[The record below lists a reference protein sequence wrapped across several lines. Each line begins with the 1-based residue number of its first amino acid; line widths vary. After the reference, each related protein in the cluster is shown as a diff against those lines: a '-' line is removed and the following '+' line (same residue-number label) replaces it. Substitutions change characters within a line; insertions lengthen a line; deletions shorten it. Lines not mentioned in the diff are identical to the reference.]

1 MSCGHNLHLYFA
13 AFDGTPK
20 EFYKVKHLFDGVFD
34 DEFLQVDEDTIS
46 RDELKQMHSTY
57 LALGSR
63 VEILRCKEVT
73 TSSIEY
79 IDFKFRLTNDFPM
92 QTKLSLTTN
101 NTTVKA
107 INMTVHMI
115 GTLKNGKIVRAKMA
129 TQDSRQA
136 LLKAR
141 HISAFYHVEMK
152 LMALLNIFDGSVKSY
167 SQMKKPFGDLI
178 HNDFV
183 STLHGNPIR
192 KETMKDMLIFLAEAG
207 TKSELVHFKSLGETQ
222 FEIKIR
228 HVVDESVVVTTHSK
242 GTIDK
247 NNMFIKLEPM
257 NTEHITSIDLSEY
270 PKPWIWGLNAHGG
283 WEST

>member
-13 AFDGTPK
+13 AFDGKQK
-20 EFYKVKHLFDGVFD
+20 ELYKVKHLFDGVFD
-34 DEFLQVDEDTIS
+34 DKFLQVDEDNIS
-46 RDELKQMHSTY
+46 RDQLKQMHSTY
-57 LALGSR
+57 LALGCR

-107 INMTVHMI
+107 INISVHMI
-115 GTLKNGKIVRAKMA
+115 GTLASGKIVRAKMV
-129 TQDSRQA
+129 TEDSRQA

-141 HISAFYHVEMK
+141 YINTFYIVETK
-152 LMALLNIFDGSVKSY
+152 IRAILNVFDGSVKSY
-167 SQMKKPFGDLI
+167 NQMKKPFDDLI

-183 STLHGNPIR
+183 STLHGNPIG
-192 KETMKDMLIFLAEAG
+192 KDTVKGMLMLLAEAG
-207 TKSELVHFKSLGETQ
+207 TKSELVDFKSLGDTQ

-228 HVVDESVVVTTHSK
+228 HVVDESVVVTTHSQ

-247 NNMFIKLEPM
+247 NNM
-257 NTEHITSIDLSEY
+257 SLSLS
-270 PKPWIWGLNAHGG
+270 P
-283 WEST
+283 

>member
-1 MSCGHNLHLYFA
+1 MYFA
-13 AFDGTPK
+13 AFDGKPK

-34 DEFLQVDEDTIS
+34 DKFLQVDEDNIS

-107 INMTVHMI
+107 INISVHMI
-115 GTLKNGKIVRAKMA
+115 GTLASGKIVRAKMV
-129 TQDSRQA
+129 TEDSRQA

-141 HISAFYHVEMK
+141 HINTFYHVETK
-152 LMALLNIFDGSVKSY
+152 LSALLNVFDGSVKSY
-167 SQMKKPFGDLI
+167 NQMKKPFDDLI

-183 STLHGNPIR
+183 STLNGNPIR
-192 KETMKDMLIFLAEAG
+192 KDTVKEMLMLLAKAG
-207 TKSELVHFKSLGETQ
+207 TKSELVDFKSLGDSQ

-228 HVVDESVVVTTHSK
+228 HVVDESVVVTTHSQ

-247 NNMFIKLEPM
+247 NNMFIKLEPI
-257 NTEHITSIDLSEY
+257 NTEHITSIDLCEF
-270 PKPWIWGLNAHGG
+270 PKSWIRGLNVNVG
-283 WEST
+283 W

>member
-1 MSCGHNLHLYFA
+1 MSCGQNLHLYFA
-13 AFDGTPK
+13 AFDGKQK

-34 DEFLQVDEDTIS
+34 DKFLQVDEDNIS
-46 RDELKQMHSTY
+46 RDQLKQMHSTY
-57 LALGSR
+57 LALGCR

-107 INMTVHMI
+107 INISVHMI
-115 GTLKNGKIVRAKMA
+115 GTLASGKIVRAKMV
-129 TQDSRQA
+129 TEDSRQA

-141 HISAFYHVEMK
+141 YINTFYIVETK
-152 LMALLNIFDGSVKSY
+152 IRAILNVFDGSVKSY
-167 SQMKKPFGDLI
+167 NQMKKPLTTWSI
-178 HNDFV
+178 TT
-183 STLHGNPIR
+183 S
-192 KETMKDMLIFLAEAG
+192 
-207 TKSELVHFKSLGETQ
+207 LVHYMETLSERIQWRECWCYSLRQGPSQKSKISDFDFKSLGDTQ

-228 HVVDESVVVTTHSK
+228 HVVDESVVVTTHSQ

-257 NTEHITSIDLSEY
+257 NTEHITSIDLCES
-270 PKPWIWGLNAHGG
+270 PKPWIWGL
-283 WEST
+283 